1 MGELAMKY
9 GYYSADWSSEHGVE
23 YAMGEGGEA
32 LTVID
37 PLEAWMFHIIPDPT
51 GTSAIWVAQLI
62 PEGHIS
68 VVANQFVIREVLEQE
83 PNSGGN
89 LNPHATF
96 LYSNNLYTVAE
107 NLGWYKRS
115 DNVPLNFLKVICGMY
130 VVVYVIIM

>member
-23 YAMGEGGEA
+23 YSMGEGGEA

-37 PLEAWMFHIIPDPT
+37 PIEAWMFHIIPDPT

-68 VVANQFVIREVLEQE
+68 VVANSFVIREVQE
-83 PNSGGN
+83 HSNALGN
-89 LNPHATF
+89 NDPSVPF
-96 LYSNNLYTVAE
+96 LYSNNLYSVAE
-107 NLGWYKRS
+107 SLGWYSRS
-115 DNVPLNFLKVICGMY
+115 DNIPLNFLKVIHMD
-130 VVVYVIIM
+130 VYLDI